1 MTNSLVDSIVSK
13 IHSTRH
19 RLVYEF
25 AGAGSLALAWLHSQ
39 GGSSRTVLEATDRYA
54 SLSTIELLGKIPDR
68 FVDSNIA
75 AAMATRAYQRGL
87 RLGAGETPIIG
98 IGCTATIA
106 TDYNKRGDH
115 GCRIAVLDKTSLHHY
130 SINFEKGARNRI
142 EEETLVSKIVL
153 NGLAK
158 SSGIECVLP
167 LDLMKKERVV
177 ATNNQSSDPIENLLS
192 GNIDIVK
199 VRSDGSMSE
208 HSTLNGLA
216 FLSGAFNPLHVGH
229 SELAKAA
236 SHMLRRN
243 VLFDLSIQNA
253 DKGQIS
259 HSEICSLL
267 CQFQWPHEV
276 VMTREP
282 LFAQKALYFPNAVFV
297 VGYDT
302 ALRILQNKYYGGDNA
317 KMLSFL
323 SSFKAAG
330 CRFLVAG
337 RHWEGSYRTVC
348 DLSVPKGFKELF
360 EELPE
365 SMFRVDTSSS
375 AIRQI
380 IESSPVSESPKG

>member
-1 MTNSLVDSIVSK
+1 M
-13 IHSTRH
+13 
-19 RLVYEF
+19 
-25 AGAGSLALAWLHSQ
+25 
-39 GGSSRTVLEATDRYA
+39 
-54 SLSTIELLGKIPDR
+54 
-68 FVDSNIA
+68 
-75 AAMATRAYQRGL
+75 
-87 RLGAGETPIIG
+87 
-98 IGCTATIA
+98 
-106 TDYNKRGDH
+106 
-115 GCRIAVLDKTSLHHY
+115 
-130 SINFEKGARNRI
+130 
-142 EEETLVSKIVL
+142 